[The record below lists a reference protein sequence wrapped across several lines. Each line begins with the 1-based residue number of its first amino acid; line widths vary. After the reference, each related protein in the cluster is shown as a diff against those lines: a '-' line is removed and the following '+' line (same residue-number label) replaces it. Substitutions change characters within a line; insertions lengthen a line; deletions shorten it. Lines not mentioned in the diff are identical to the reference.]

1 LPPPANTLAAL
12 QFTRLFPDSASASA
26 AEVATALRADAEPP
40 AERPYLAL
48 NMVVTADG
56 NITVGGRSGPIGNEA
71 DRALF
76 HELRL
81 QVDAVMVGAGTLRT
95 ERYGRIVRDPDRR
108 ARREQ
113 AGLEPDPL
121 AIVVSAS
128 LALDPEI
135 PLLADP
141 ESQVVVITAS
151 DGEIDGAR
159 CELEYIRTARDEKT
173 GTMPLAPALTELRG
187 RGTETVLCE
196 GGSVLNATLLNE
208 RLVDELFLVIASKLS
223 AGIGPTILSGPELIP
238 PVEMQVR
245 SVHEAGGDLF
255 LRYRIPA

>member
-1 LPPPANTLAAL
+1 MGPPNTLRHMEFRRLSPEGGTLPATDVAA
-12 QFTRLFPDSASASA
+12 
-26 AEVATALRADAEPP
+26 ALRADAEPP
-40 AERPYLAL
+40 PQRPYLAL

-113 AGLEPDPL
+113 AGLRPDPL

-141 ESQVVVITAS
+141 DSQVVVITAS
-151 DGEIDGAR
+151 DGQIEGAR
-159 CELEYIRTARDEKT
+159 CELEYIRTTRDERT
-173 GTMPLAPALTELRG
+173 GTMPVAPALDELRG
-187 RGTETVLCE
+187 RGIETVLCE
-196 GGSVLNATLLNE
+196 GGSILNATLLNE
-208 RLVDELFLVIASKLS
+208 HLVDELFLVVASKLS
-223 AGIGPTILSGPELIP
+223 AGIGPTILSGPELLP
-238 PVEMQVR
+238 PVEMRLR

-255 LRYRIPA
+255 LRYRILA